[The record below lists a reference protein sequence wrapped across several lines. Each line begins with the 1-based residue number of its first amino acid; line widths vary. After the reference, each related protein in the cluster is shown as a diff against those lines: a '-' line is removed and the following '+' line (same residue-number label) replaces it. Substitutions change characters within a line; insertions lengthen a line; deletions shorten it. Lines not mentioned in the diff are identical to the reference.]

1 MKIQKLVIVLL
12 VFGCQIHV
20 HAQQGGVDDDE
31 ILQLLDTDYNQT
43 VSFDEIDQGA
53 QRIRGMDA
61 NGDKQVSVAEM
72 AAARGVDGGAELAT
86 QLMGFDKNKD
96 GKLSA
101 DEVPHRMRLILKSAD
116 KDRDG
121 LVDRAEL
128 AAMTA
133 EVAASAPPS
142 GRRRG
147 GRDDDDDDD
156 DETSP
161 TRMVQLAMSFDADS
175 NGQLNRQELTKFAE
189 AFAQRGGLGRPRAER
204 SE

>member
-12 VFGCQIHV
+12 VFGFQIHV
-20 HAQQGGVDDDE
+20 HAQQGGIDDDE

-72 AAARGVDGGAELAT
+72 AAARGVDGGAELAK

-116 KDRDG
+116 KDKDS

-128 AAMTA
+128 AEMTA
-133 EVAASAPPS
+133 EVAASAPPA

-147 GRDDDDDDD
+147 GRDDDDD
-156 DETSP
+156 EISP

-175 NGQLNRQELTKFAE
+175 NGQLNRQELTEFAE
-189 AFAQRGGLGRPRAER
+189 AFAQRGGPGRPRAER
-204 SE
+204 PE